1 MSSSVPRAV
10 DNIHRRAQRMRHS
23 RPRTPRSDTPIL
35 VDSQTVSDAEDE
47 MEIGIFKDKLSA
59 LKAKAKEENH
69 GNVKVDEAIVE
80 VQKKL
85 NDKIAERAASSYKR
99 NYELLDVERTRTSVD
114 QREDALRNIT
124 SVLAAKYDP
133 ELYKH
138 YDLELLNNAIS
149 GSQSE
154 AELTEALRAY
164 ILEAALNIDESFDF
178 ITGTTLPLINRKL
191 NDTADESSVN
201 RAAYITAYSV
211 LQYFIHVGN
220 GGFGLDE
227 KIEELV
233 GVVSESSVDK
243 DNTVTL
249 AALLGVALLLSASE
263 SRNFGIK
270 QALPD
275 IVELLKHDDLHVRKT
290 AGKLVALAYELYDF
304 DTEQSEG
311 TENEQEF
318 GGFAYTIPNVE
329 NNYIVSLLEGLINES
344 TRSVPRRE
352 KQAHRS
358 IFRKVLVTVEARLVP
373 LGPRQAEYANISSGD
388 YASDVISYLHF
399 NSSKALPVLSW
410 HQLLLSSALK
420 WVYGDGF
427 QNHVAN
433 NELIYSAIVE
443 ASTETL
449 NFSSDAEYITSSVEA
464 STPLF
469 GNAGKAS
476 LSNSK
481 QVDREIRANRDIK
494 TRDLLSGNLKA

>member
-1 MSSSVPRAV
+1 MSSVPRAV
-10 DNIHRRAQRMRHS
+10 DNIHRHSQRIRRS
-23 RPRTPRSDTPIL
+23 RPRSSNRDTPVL

-47 MEIGIFKDKLSA
+47 MEIGLIKDKLTA
-59 LKAKAKEENH
+59 LKTKAKEENH

-80 VQKKL
+80 VQNKL
-85 NDKIAERAASSYKR
+85 NEKLTERAVSSYKR
-99 NYELLDVERTRTSVD
+99 NYEYLDGERSKSSIE
-114 QREDALRNIT
+114 QREAALKGIT

-133 ELYKH
+133 QLYKH
-138 YDLELLNNAIS
+138 YDLEILHNAIA
-149 GSQSE
+149 GAQSE
-154 AELTEALRAY
+154 DELTEALRAY
-164 ILEAALNIDESFDF
+164 ILEAALNIDESCDF
-178 ITGTTLPLINRKL
+178 ITSSTLPLLNRKL

-211 LQYFIHVGN
+211 LQYFIHVDN

-233 GVVSESSVDK
+233 GVASESSVDK

-249 AALLGVALLLSASE
+249 AALLGAALLLSASE
-263 SRNFGIK
+263 SRNFAIK
-270 QALPD
+270 QVLPE
-275 IVELLKHDDLHVRKT
+275 IVELLKDDDLHVRKT
-290 AGKLVALAYELYDF
+290 AGKLVALCYELYDF
-304 DTEQSEG
+304 GTEQGMG
-311 TENEQEF
+311 TDNEQEF
-318 GGFAYTIPNVE
+318 NGFAYTIPNVE
-329 NNYIVSLLEGLINES
+329 NNYLVSLLEGLINES
-344 TRSVPRRE
+344 SRSVPRRE

-388 YASDVISYLHF
+388 YASDVISHLHF

-420 WVYGDGF
+420 WVYGDGL

-449 NFSSDAEYITSSVEA
+449 NFSSDAEYVTSNADPSA
-464 STPLF
+464 PIF
-469 GNAGKAS
+469 GDPSGVRTVS
-476 LSNSK
+476 SK
-481 QVDREIRANRDIK
+481 QVDKEIRSNRYIK
-494 TRDLLSGNLKA
+494 TREQLPGGIVG